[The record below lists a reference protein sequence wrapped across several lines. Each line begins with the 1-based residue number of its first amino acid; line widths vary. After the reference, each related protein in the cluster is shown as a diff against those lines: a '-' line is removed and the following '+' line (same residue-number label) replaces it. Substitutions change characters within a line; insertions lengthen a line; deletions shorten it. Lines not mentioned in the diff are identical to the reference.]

1 MYMSRTGGWRGRL
14 AETRGAALVELA
26 IVLPLVMVL
35 MLGMLDFGQAFNT
48 WIDETHLANMGA
60 RLAAVNYLPSGGYPS
75 CPADPTGGLACY
87 IQQKADLNVLKT
99 GRPAD
104 PYAPAQS
111 PSQVCISFPPV
122 TGHPSPLVGDPV
134 QITVAVNY
142 QWLKYVTARLS
153 IGATTIRGKATM
165 RLEGTPTNYTAGCYP

>member
-1 MYMSRTGGWRGRL
+1 
-14 AETRGAALVELA
+14 
-26 IVLPLVMVL
+26 
-35 MLGMLDFGQAFNT
+35 FGQAFNT
-48 WIDETHLANMGA
+48 WIDETHLANTGA

-75 CPADPTGGLACY
+75 CPSDPTGGLACY
-87 IQQKADLNVLKT
+87 IQKQADLNVLKT

-111 PSQVCISFPPV
+111 ASQVCISFPPV
-122 TGHPSPLVGDPV
+122 AGHASPLTGDPV
-134 QITVAVNY
+134 QITVAVDY
-142 QWLKYVTARLS
+142 RWLKYVTARLN